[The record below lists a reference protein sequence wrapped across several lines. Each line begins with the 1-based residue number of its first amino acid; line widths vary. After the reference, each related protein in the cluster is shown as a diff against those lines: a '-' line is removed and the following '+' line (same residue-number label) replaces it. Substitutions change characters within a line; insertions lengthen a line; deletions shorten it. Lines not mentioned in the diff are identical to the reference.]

1 MINENTKLFILD
13 NLNKRDFLTEEF
25 LNELKEVMDFY
36 DNLYLYFN
44 GFELKDSSLAN
55 TTGGY
60 DRNDK
65 KYICLKEK
73 C

>member
-1 MINENTKLFILD
+1 
-13 NLNKRDFLTEEF
+13 
-25 LNELKEVMDFY
+25 MDFY

-65 KYICLKEK
+65 KVYLFKREMLIEFKNFLKINK
-73 C
+73 LDSYDITRILNNA

>member
-44 GFELKDSSLAN
+44 GFELKDSSLFEVKN
-55 TTGGY
+55 E
-60 DRNDK
+60 NK
-65 KYICLKEK
+65 
-73 C
+73 

>member
-44 GFELKDSSLAN
+44 GFE
-55 TTGGY
+55 
-60 DRNDK
+60 
-65 KYICLKEK
+65 
-73 C
+73 

>member
-55 TTGGY
+55 TTVVMIEMI
-60 DRNDK
+60 K